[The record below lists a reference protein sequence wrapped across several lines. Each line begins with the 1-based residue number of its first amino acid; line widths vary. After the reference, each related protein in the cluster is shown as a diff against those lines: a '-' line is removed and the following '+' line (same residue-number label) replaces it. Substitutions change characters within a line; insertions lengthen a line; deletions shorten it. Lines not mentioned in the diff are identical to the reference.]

1 MLEISVLQ
9 QWINA
14 ARIHYICAIGIYMP
28 QEATIRTRS
37 KAGQASM
44 YVWLRWTDVCCT
56 FDLTVPKRYSNSLGS
71 YNHPLYRPN
80 LVRCVSFK
88 NSHLKDFTTTTI
100 PGLQFLESVSIN
112 VTTTTTNQC
121 CCCYGNKSCQ
131 QPKTIQITL
140 LLKNSCSVYSTISI
154 SHLQQC
160 WLRTCYP
167 HSNRNCMHEGCQ
179 NLCLSHFHQY

>member
-1 MLEISVLQ
+1 MQ
-9 QWINA
+9 QWFNA

-56 FDLTVPKRYSNSLGS
+56 FDLTVPKG
-71 YNHPLYRPN
+71 YRI
-80 LVRCVSFK
+80 
-88 NSHLKDFTTTTI
+88 KDFTTTTI

-112 VTTTTTNQC
+112 VITTTTNQC

-140 LLKNSCSVYSTISI
+140 LLKNSYSGRS
-154 SHLQQC
+154 SGSL
-160 WLRTCYP
+160 WLHRT
-167 HSNRNCMHEGCQ
+167 SR
-179 NLCLSHFHQY
+179 HQRGMV